1 MEFCQPCEVNGFA
14 FKRHAVGHLLGNGL
28 PAQLLLRAC
37 CQQLPALNDFDVTHA
52 GKITAFAG
60 L

>member
-1 MEFCQPCEVNGFA
+1 
-14 FKRHAVGHLLGNGL
+14 LGNGL